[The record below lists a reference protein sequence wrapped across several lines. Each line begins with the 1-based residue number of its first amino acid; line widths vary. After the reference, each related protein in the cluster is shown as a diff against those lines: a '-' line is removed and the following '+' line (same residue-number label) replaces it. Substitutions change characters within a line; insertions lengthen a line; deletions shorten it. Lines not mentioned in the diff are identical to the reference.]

1 MKDFADILMF
11 VTFCRYW
18 NVFHVCVCVCD
29 MPYSLIPVLE
39 LLFIIFA
46 DVFAEFYRVALYIAS

>member
-1 MKDFADILMF
+1 MKDFADNLMF

-18 NVFHVCVCVCD
+18 NIFHVCVCD

-46 DVFAEFYRVALYIAS
+46 DVFAEFYKVTLYIAS